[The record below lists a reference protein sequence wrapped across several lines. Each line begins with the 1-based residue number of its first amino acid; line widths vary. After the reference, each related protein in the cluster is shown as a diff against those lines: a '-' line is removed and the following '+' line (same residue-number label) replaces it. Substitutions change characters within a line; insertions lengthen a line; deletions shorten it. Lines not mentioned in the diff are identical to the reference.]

1 MTRLESRHVA
11 GCIALAEELHFGRA
25 ALRVNMTQPGLS
37 RAVGELEARV
47 GVALF
52 RRTTRLV
59 ELTDAGHAFLAECRI
74 ALDHL
79 DRAVAVARRTAAG
92 EAGTLRI
99 AYMDFAINGRLPEL
113 VRAFRQ
119 SRPQIRLELSHLPT
133 QRQREALL
141 SDHIDVGFTLRGI
154 ENEVIDSYVFDT
166 ESYVALLP
174 TTHRLSNARAF
185 TLGALAGEPF
195 VLGSGDSWGAYR
207 DSFFAICH
215 RCGFHPEVVQEAS
228 SSDGIFG
235 LVASGVGVSAY
246 ASCVRNMQRR
256 GIVIRPFDDVPDPIP
271 VSAIWLKPVRSASVA
286 AFVEFLHRVWGTAR
300 HPAPLA

>member
-1 MTRLESRHVA
+1 MAQLMSRRVA

-25 ALRVNMTQPGLS
+25 ALRLNMTQPGLS
-37 RAVGELEARV
+37 RLIAELETHV

-52 RRTTRLV
+52 RRTTRTV
-59 ELTDAGHAFLAECRI
+59 ELTDAGRAFLVECRF
-74 ALDHL
+74 ALDHF
-79 DRAVAVARRTAAG
+79 DRATAVAKRTAAG

-119 SRPQIRLELSHLPT
+119 SRPHIRLELSHLPT

-141 SDHIDVGFTLRGI
+141 SDRIDVGFTLRGI
-154 ENEVIDSYVFDT
+154 VSDEIDSYTFDT
-166 ESYVALLP
+166 DSYVALLP
-174 TTHRLSNARAF
+174 TTHRLSNAR
-185 TLGALAGEPF
+185 TLTLRELAGEPF
-195 VLGSGDSWGAYR
+195 VLGSGDSWAAYR

-215 RCGFHPEVVQEAS
+215 RRGFHPDVVQEAS

-246 ASCVRNMQRR
+246 ASCARNMQRR
-256 GIVIRPFDDVPDPIP
+256 GLVIRPFDDVADPIP
-271 VSAIWLKPVRSASVA
+271 ISAIWLKPVRSAAVD
-286 AFVEFLHRVWGTAR
+286 AFVAFLHGTWGTAR
-300 HPAPLA
+300 RPAPLA